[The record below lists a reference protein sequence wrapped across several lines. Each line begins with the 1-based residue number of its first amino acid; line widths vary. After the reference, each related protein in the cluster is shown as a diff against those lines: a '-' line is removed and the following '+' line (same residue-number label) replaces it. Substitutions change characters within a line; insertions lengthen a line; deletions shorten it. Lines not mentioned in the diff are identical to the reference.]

1 MELNLENIK
10 KHLKKGDYQI
20 IADRS
25 GVSSDYVYRVLNG
38 KKGNISVISNAQDVA
53 LENIAEINSVDEK
66 SKKIQA
72 SV

>member
-10 KHLKKGDYQI
+10 KHLKRGDYQK

-25 GVSSDYVYRVLNG
+25 SCTADYVYRVLNG
-38 KKGNISVISNAQDVA
+38 KKENITVVSNAQDVA
-53 LENIAEINSVDEK
+53 LENIAEINSVNEK
-66 SKKIQA
+66 SEKIQA